1 MIIIALVSVDEVAHP
16 RDVFTHR
23 KARNTSTSLLL
34 TLECSPEMKASD
46 VVQHKEQ
53 ESVVGRKKK
62 KKKTNSSFISGE
74 VAEFALEILM
84 VRNYAQHA

>member
-1 MIIIALVSVDEVAHP
+1 MIIIALVSVDEVAQP

-34 TLECSPEMKASD
+34 TLECSPEMKVSD
-46 VVQHKEQ
+46 VEQHKEQ
-53 ESVVGRKKK
+53 ESVVGRKK
-62 KKKTNSSFISGE
+62 NQNSFISGE
-74 VAEFALEILM
+74 VAEFAMEILM

>member
-34 TLECSPEMKASD
+34 TLECSPEMKVSD

-53 ESVVGRKKK
+53 QSVVGRKQ
-62 KKKTNSSFISGE
+62 TTVLS
-74 VAEFALEILM
+74 LERWLTSP
-84 VRNYAQHA
+84 RKY

>member
-16 RDVFTHR
+16 RGVFTHR

-34 TLECSPEMKASD
+34 TLECSPEMKVSD

-62 KKKTNSSFISGE
+62 KKKKTTVLSLERWLSSPWK
-74 VAEFALEILM
+74 
-84 VRNYAQHA
+84 Y